1 MSQQDTTDR
10 SGHSHGESCEQVVGR
25 VHEFL
30 DSELDEASCDEIRHH
45 LDACEACLEEFDAEA
60 AMKQLVHRCCA
71 GKSAPDSVKQNL
83 LASLAQLRDQR

>member
-1 MSQQDTTDR
+1 MSHQEAADQPI
-10 SGHSHGESCEQVVGR
+10 SLSGESCEQVVGR

-30 DSELDEASCDEIRHH
+30 DSELNEATCDEIRHH

-71 GKSAPDSVKQNL
+71 GQSAPDSVKQNL
-83 LASLAQLRDQR
+83 LASLAQLRTKG